1 MVHIGSYLGSNTRK
15 ESNMMNTLNGK
26 KTYIVA
32 AIAAA
37 AAAASALGY
46 EIPEWTWLLLNAA
59 GLGAV
64 RNAIGR

>member
-1 MVHIGSYLGSNTRK
+1 
-15 ESNMMNTLNGK
+15 MNDFFRGK

-32 AIAAA
+32 ALAAA

-46 EIPEWTWLLLNAA
+46 DIPEWTWLLLNAA

-64 RNAIGR
+64 RSAIGR

>member
-1 MVHIGSYLGSNTRK
+1 MLGK
-15 ESNMMNTLNGK
+15 LNGK

-32 AIAAA
+32 ALA

-46 EIPEWTWLLLNAA
+46 EVPEWAWLLLNAA

-64 RNAIGR
+64 RSAIGR

>member
-1 MVHIGSYLGSNTRK
+1 MQAY
-15 ESNMMNTLNGK
+15 LNGK

-32 AIAAA
+32 ALAAT

-46 EIPEWTWLLLNAA
+46 TIPEWAWLLLNAA

-64 RNAIGR
+64 RSAIR

>member
-1 MVHIGSYLGSNTRK
+1 MLGK
-15 ESNMMNTLNGK
+15 LNGK

-32 AIAAA
+32 ALAAA

-46 EIPEWTWLLLNAA
+46 EVPEWVWLLLNAA

-64 RNAIGR
+64 RSAIGR

>member
-1 MVHIGSYLGSNTRK
+1 MFNKLA
-15 ESNMMNTLNGK
+15 GK

-32 AIAAA
+32 TLAAA

-46 EIPEWTWLLLNAA
+46 EIPEWAWLLLNAA

-64 RNAIGR
+64 RSAIIR

>member
-1 MVHIGSYLGSNTRK
+1 MFNKLA
-15 ESNMMNTLNGK
+15 GK

-32 AIAAA
+32 ALAAA

-46 EIPEWTWLLLNAA
+46 EIPEWAWLLLNAA

-64 RNAIGR
+64 RSAISR